1 MSMMMMMV
9 MMMMVMMMMMM
20 MMMMIVALI
29 KWFYP
34 DCLDLVVNF
43 DNPNRPNEVVLPL
56 SS

>member
-34 DCLDLVVNF
+34 DCLDLVVYL
-43 DNPNRPNEVVLPL
+43 DNPNRPNQVVLPL